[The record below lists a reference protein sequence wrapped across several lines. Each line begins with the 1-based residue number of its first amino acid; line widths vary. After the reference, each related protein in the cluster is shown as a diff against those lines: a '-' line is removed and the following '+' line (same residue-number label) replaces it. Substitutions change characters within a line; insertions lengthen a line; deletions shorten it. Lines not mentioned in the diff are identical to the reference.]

1 MMDDAMGAKRQ
12 MLVKR
17 KAPLV
22 VAVEEK
28 LASEDEDGP
37 KAIVCP
43 KCGAQLAV
51 TPENQ
56 AYVDGMDLTESEDD
70 AEDED

>member
-17 KAPLV
+17 KAPLMA
-22 VAVEEK
+22 AVEET
-28 LASEDEDGP
+28 LAAKPEMESE
-37 KAIVCP
+37 AIVCP
-43 KCGAQLAV
+43 KCGAQLAA

-56 AYVDGMDLTESEDD
+56 AYVDGMDLTESED
-70 AEDED
+70 EDE